1 MPDNISNQST
11 DPLPQASIDQRLAG
25 IESSVVEILTIQRRI
40 HAELETTRE
49 DTRKRYV
56 DLRERIE
63 INNDKLSVVQR
74 ELSQI
79 AKDIRNPG
87 FATYDSR

>member
-11 DPLPQASIDQRLAG
+11 DPLPQASIDQRLTG
-25 IESSVVEILTIQRRI
+25 IGLSINEILALQRQS
-40 HAELETTRE
+40 HTELSAIKE
-49 DTRKRYV
+49 DARKRYV

-74 ELSQI
+74 ELNQI
-79 AKDIRNPG
+79 AKDIRNPAFG
-87 FATYDSR
+87 

>member
-11 DPLPQASIDQRLAG
+11 DPLPQASIDQRLTG
-25 IESSVVEILTIQRRI
+25 IENAL
-40 HAELETTRE
+40 AELLAGQKLLSKEMKE
-49 DTRKRYV
+49 RYV

-74 ELSQI
+74 ELNQI
-79 AKDIRNPG
+79 AKDIRNPAFG
-87 FATYDSR
+87 